1 MMRRMMLAVFVLL
14 WVVTSAWPKF
24 KPDEQQY
31 LDDRFKALQQELE
44 ELTTQMKNLQGQLQV
59 LRENQAQYQEVIAR
73 QQSSLKSLD
82 EMVTK
87 MRLDSEE
94 NFSNLKTVILQ
105 LRKATQD
112 GFVKLCG
119 SAPPPTGVGGAVT
132 STPVAPPPTAVQGY
146 VTAVEGNNVQLDI
159 GSDQGL
165 RQGSRLALYKASDPN
180 TQVGILE
187 VTQVIDTGKSR
198 AQVTSLNPGVRP
210 EWGDLVRVQ

>member
-1 MMRRMMLAVFVLL
+1 MKRRMMLAVFVLL
-14 WVVTSAWPKF
+14 WVVTSAWPKLR
-24 KPDEQQY
+24 PDEQQY
-31 LDDRFKALQQELE
+31 WDDHFKALQQELE

-59 LRENQAQYQEVIAR
+59 LRESQAQYQEVIAR
-73 QQSSLKSLD
+73 QQNSLKSLD
-82 EMVTK
+82 EMVTS
-87 MRLDSEE
+87 MRLGSEE

-119 SAPPPTGVGGAVT
+119 SAPPTGVGGAVT
-132 STPVAPPPTAVQGY
+132 SIPVAPPATVVQGY

-165 RQGSRLALYKASDPN
+165 RQGSRLALYKSSDPN

-210 EWGDLVRVQ
+210 DWGDLVRVQ

>member
-1 MMRRMMLAVFVLL
+1 MLRRMMLAVFVLL

-44 ELTTQMKNLQGQLQV
+44 ELTTRMKNLEGQLQV

-73 QQSSLKSLD
+73 QQNSLKSLD

-119 SAPPPTGVGGAVT
+119 AAPQTGVGGTVT
-132 STPVAPPPTAVQGY
+132 STPVSPQPTVVQGY

-159 GSDQGL
+159 GSEKGIHP
-165 RQGSRLALYKASDPN
+165 GTRLALYKSSDLN
-180 TQVGILE
+180 TPVGVVE
-187 VTQVIDTGKSR
+187 VIQVIDAGTSR
-198 AQVTSLNPGVRP
+198 AQIVTVNPGVRP
-210 EWGDLVRVQ
+210 EFSDVVRVQ